1 MKYCGIDLLYG
12 LPRKCKRFPHGNAV
26 VASLG
31 CGHGGR
37 MVKVG
42 AQS

>member
-12 LPRKCKRFPHGNAV
+12 LPRKRKRFSHDDAV
-26 VASLG
+26 GASSV

-42 AQS
+42 A